1 MCIRLLL
8 LGYPLGVDS
17 DLLAGTVKLGYCGVP
32 FAGELPTWSQSVK
45 GTAAPYFIPGERC
58 CLSGGAGGPL
68 VSGRAG
74 GPLDGL
80 DSGGFLDQAFAG
92 GAGGFWRIGVGGSWK
107 RVRLNK
113 NTLPG
118 KVYVSMFV
126 KVGFDTVPFQSTK
139 AMETAP
145 C

>member
-1 MCIRLLL
+1 M

-17 DLLAGTVKLGYCGVP
+17 DLLAGTVKLWYCGVP
-32 FAGELPTWSQSVK
+32 FAGELPTWSQSMK
-45 GTAAPYFIPGERC
+45 GTAAPHFIPGERC

-74 GPLDGL
+74 GPFNGL
-80 DSGGFLDQAFAG
+80 DSGGFLDRAFAG

-126 KVGFDTVPFQSTK
+126 KVGFDTVPFRSTK